1 MLERSG
7 RTALP
12 ADVELDRLAAD
23 QGDVFNE
30 QAQNPLAFARRRAR
44 IVPYS
49 WQIRDQR
56 MNAVPRLL
64 IEPRPLVFHCA
75 RILLL
80 GLGEFG
86 EPLVPPALQA
96 VCHQPVFWPDE
107 HELTLRQ
114 LRLLAGALDLG
125 AVKAMDLS
133 PARSQLLEHFEGN
146 LQ

>member
-1 MLERSG
+1 
-7 RTALP
+7 
-12 ADVELDRLAAD
+12 
-23 QGDVFNE
+23 
-30 QAQNPLAFARRRAR
+30 
-44 IVPYS
+44 
-49 WQIRDQR
+49 

-64 IEPRPLVFHCA
+64 TEPRPLVFHCA

-86 EPLVPPALQA
+86 KPLVPPALQA

-125 AVKAMDLS
+125 AVKAMELA

-146 LQ
+146 LQWSRGESFQGNTADDFIQTTSGNDLAGRLSQLHAAALADVDRSRMSLANILAHR

>member
-7 RTALP
+7 RPALP

-30 QAQNPLAFARRRAR
+30 QAQSPLAFARRRAR
-44 IVPYS
+44 IV
-49 WQIRDQR
+49 

-64 IEPRPLVFHCA
+64 TEPRPLVFHCA